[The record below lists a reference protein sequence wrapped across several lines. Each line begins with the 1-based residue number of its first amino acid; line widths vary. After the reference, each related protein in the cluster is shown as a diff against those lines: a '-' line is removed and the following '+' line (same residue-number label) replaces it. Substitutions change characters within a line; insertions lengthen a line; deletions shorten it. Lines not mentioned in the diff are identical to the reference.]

1 MGVFHSSYLDAKQ
14 RKYLA
19 GRTVAV
25 LKNFIP
31 HYQRQSAAAYL
42 EHVRNEVEQRGGE
55 PTQLLYSQDAVPPGE
70 VLREGTLLLF
80 QDHKWKERHLQV
92 TRDLTVEC
100 YGSKEARSTLLL
112 SACQICTSPQ
122 QLHLL
127 LEESCHYTTGGGEL
141 PLCPSEFPVF
151 LLHPYCAP
159 VCVCARSREDQRGW
173 HRVLG
178 SAVRHHS
185 SALQRRHSYE
195 AKALLEAVRFYRQEK
210 GSYGSGVLTLGSE
223 EEVLSNLVM
232 EDLLPWLRTQ
242 VFPQLRVSQGR
253 RSSTWIQLVWE
264 VHSRVSQQVSVELRV
279 LKEQDTLQLPLLVG
293 RIRPNLDQ
301 IVELQED
308 IAGRLADHMS
318 AVIERGVTRSVS
330 PSLLLVLQKLA
341 PPLRSGFIGIRQLF
355 TDACDDII
363 RTGRCG
369 QSAQELAAPLSQL
382 SSGQSFELLELLAE
396 RLGVLREW
404 LGVEGAPLITLRA
417 QNTLQQLL
425 DSAVYTFRS
434 LLCQQL
440 SESRSPSQL
449 SRTLH
454 RVRGRVAK
462 KLDHDCRLAETR
474 LFQEALLLIAQ
485 PVLLRE
491 LEPSCKL
498 GLAQYEEMV
507 FADYST
513 VIHIENI
520 YEDVVVQALMKEI
533 NEVLTCI
540 PDSTDQ
546 LDNQLTTA
554 WRGSSNHLSDSSTG
568 SYDNIP
574 KTLGEDPGEQKS
586 CDQAEEA
593 SQKTCTG
600 STSVLK
606 TERPTSQHGSDRLI
620 SDPDSENARVFLK
633 TDQNNA
639 TGSSSHIEDQPTRL
653 HAGDLQCLEFT
664 SIVDAREL
672 FYKPQQALGG
682 NRTDTPEL
690 PIKESR
696 RVAMEEGGT
705 SETMEDGGEHQNFE
719 ESRLKGQEPSGDAFK
734 LGPSLCLEDEESLG
748 MVEKVH
754 QVPMEIRDDQP
765 PELMNHGFDLQNGG
779 GGPSL
784 DPESRD
790 HVVFGKQ
797 HQGGQAELEN
807 QLDNGL
813 AMETAENSGKTIEA
827 TRPKG
832 TEKEGAGSFGYGGV
846 WDRTESPK
854 WV

>member
-1 MGVFHSSYLDAKQ
+1 MGLFHSSYLDAKQ

-55 PTQLLYSQDAVPPGE
+55 STQLLYSQVQRGGE
-70 VLREGTLLLF
+70 STQLLYS
-80 QDHKWKERHLQV
+80 Q
-92 TRDLTVEC
+92 
-100 YGSKEARSTLLL
+100 ARSTLLL

-122 QLHLL
+122 QLRLL
-127 LEESCHYTTGGGEL
+127 LEESCHYTTDRNLRSPDCVTPPPCTPRGRAFTRGDPRG
-141 PLCPSEFPVF
+141 PLRSPD
-151 LLHPYCAP
+151 
-159 VCVCARSREDQRGW
+159 CVTPPCTPRGRAFTRGDPRGPLRSPDCVTPPCTPRG
-173 HRVLG
+173 RAFTRG
-178 SAVRHHS
+178 DPR
-185 SALQRRHSYE
+185 
-195 AKALLEAVRFYRQEK
+195 
-210 GSYGSGVLTLGSE
+210 G
-223 EEVLSNLVM
+223 
-232 EDLLPWLRTQ
+232 PLRSPDCVTPPCTPRGRA
-242 VFPQLRVSQGR
+242 FTRGDPRGPLRSPDCVTPPCTPRGR
-253 RSSTWIQLVWE
+253 AFTRGDPRGPLRSPDCVTPPCTPRGRAFTRGDPRGPLRSPDCVTPPCTPRGRAFTRGDPRGPLRSPDCVTPPCTP
-264 VHSRVSQQVSVELRV
+264 RGRAFTRGDPRGPRV

-341 PPLRSGFIGIRQLF
+341 PPLRSGFTGIRQLF

-369 QSAQELAAPLSQL
+369 QSAQE
-382 SSGQSFELLELLAE
+382 
-396 RLGVLREW
+396 
-404 LGVEGAPLITLRA
+404 
-417 QNTLQQLL
+417 
-425 DSAVYTFRS
+425 
-434 LLCQQL
+434 
-440 SESRSPSQL
+440 
-449 SRTLH
+449 
-454 RVRGRVAK
+454 
-462 KLDHDCRLAETR
+462 
-474 LFQEALLLIAQ
+474 
-485 PVLLRE
+485 
-491 LEPSCKL
+491 

-540 PDSTDQ
+540 PDCTDQLDNQLTTARRGSSNCTDQ

-574 KTLGEDPGEQKS
+574 KTLGEDPGEQES

-593 SQKTCTG
+593 SQK
-600 STSVLK
+600 TSVLK

-620 SDPDSENARVFLK
+620 SDPDSENACVFLK
-633 TDQNNA
+633 TEENNA
-639 TGSSSHIEDQPTRL
+639 TESSSHIEDQPTRL

-664 SIVDAREL
+664 SIADAREL
-672 FYKPQQALGG
+672 FYKQQQALGG

-690 PIKESR
+690 TIKESH
-696 RVAMEEGGT
+696 RVAMEEGGM
-705 SETMEDGGEHQNFE
+705 SETKEDGGEHQNFE

-748 MVEKVH
+748 RVEKVH
-754 QVPMEIRDDQP
+754 QVPMEIRDDRP

-784 DPESRD
+784 DPESRE

-813 AMETAENSGKTIEA
+813 AVETAENSRKTIEE
-827 TRPKG
+827 TRPKR